1 MYLDKATISI
11 KAGNGG
17 DGVVSFHREKY
28 VPNGGPDGGDGG
40 DGGSIIFVA
49 TNNLNTLTNFMY
61 EKKFYAQNGE
71 NGSGKFCS
79 GKKGADL
86 KIELPCGT
94 IIKDAETGKILADM
108 YEDGMEYI
116 CLKGG
121 RGGKGNAF
129 FKTPTRQ
136 APHFSQLGEQ
146 TKVYQVLL
154 ELKTIADVALI
165 GKPNV
170 GKSTLLSVITNAKP
184 KIADYHFTT
193 LHSNLGVVKYYDKN
207 FVVADIPGLIEGASD
222 GAGLGHEF
230 LSHIE
235 RTRLLV
241 HVIDGSGYYGN
252 IPSEDFKMINNELKL
267 YNKNLSSLPQIVV
280 FTKIDLISNLEEKIN
295 EFKKD
300 TKFEGEIIGI
310 SSITNKN
317 IDILL
322 KTIYNKLQTL
332 PKPAPIEPELDELH
346 TEDISSV
353 NIEKID
359 EHTYR
364 VSGGYIENLQRG
376 IVFTDT
382 ASSGYFQ
389 YRLEK
394 DGIIAKIRE
403 AGAVNGDTIC
413 MGNLEFE
420 LVD

>member
-28 VPNGGPDGGDGG
+28 VANGGPDGGDGG
-40 DGGSIIFVA
+40 NGGSIIFVA
-49 TNNLNTLTNFMY
+49 SDKVNTLNNFMY
-61 EKKFYAQNGE
+61 EKKFFAPNGQ
-71 NGSGKFCS
+71 NGSGKFCY
-79 GKKGADL
+79 GKKGDDL
-86 KIELPCGT
+86 RIIVPCGT
-94 IIKDAETGKILADM
+94 VIKDVESGKVLADM
-108 YEDGMEYI
+108 YEDGLEYI

-129 FKTPTRQ
+129 FKSPTRQ

-146 TKVYQVLL
+146 TKKYDVIL
-154 ELKTIADVALI
+154 ELKTIADVALV

-170 GKSTLLSVITNAKP
+170 GKSTLLSVISNARP
-184 KIADYHFTT
+184 KIADYNFTT
-193 LHSNLGVVKYYDKN
+193 LHPNLGVVKYYDNN

-230 LSHIE
+230 LAHIE

-241 HVIDGSGYYGN
+241 HVIDISGYYGN
-252 IPSEDFKMINNELKL
+252 IPSDDFNMINNELKL
-267 YNKNLSSLPQIVV
+267 YSQHLSKLPQIVV
-280 FTKIDLISNLEEKIN
+280 FTKTDLINDLDQRID
-295 EFKKD
+295 EFKNTTNFD
-300 TKFEGEIIGI
+300 GEIIAI
-310 SSITNKN
+310 SSITHNN
-317 IDILL
+317 VDVLI
-322 KTIYNKLQTL
+322 KTIYDKLQTL
-332 PKPAPIEPELDELH
+332 PKPKPIEVEKHELH
-346 TEDISSV
+346 VEDITSL

-359 EHTYR
+359 NNTYR
-364 VSGGYIENLQRG
+364 VSGGYIQNLQRG

-382 ASSGYFQ
+382 ASNGYFQ

-394 DGIIAKIRE
+394 DGIMDKIRE
-403 AGAVNGDTIC
+403 AGAKEGDTIC